1 VEQREEH
8 NGTALRAEVILLRER
23 CHAQQT
29 QLSLRERML
38 DDLAASAGSGDAV
51 TWRAKAE
58 LAQHDV
64 VQLRAQLR
72 ARELEHQPVLERAIA
87 ERDTALDRGV
97 ELAKEMDQ
105 VRLIAR
111 ASEGQLS
118 RLSGALQL
126 HVAEAEE
133 LASKLSDAHRRLGAS
148 IDRQV
153 ARSWVVNFVENY
165 AGASRSP
172 TASQRELLEMMAA
185 WWLFSA
191 EDRIRVGLDETSD
204 ALHTPHESLG

>member
-1 VEQREEH
+1 
-8 NGTALRAEVILLRER
+8 
-23 CHAQQT
+23 
-29 QLSLRERML
+29 ML

-172 TASQRELLEMMAA
+172 TASQASAGATFSIARRRASRLTLATAA
-185 WWLFSA
+185 GVETRSRRRRRGWTVWRL
-191 EDRIRVGLDETSD
+191 DRRDKSYTS
-204 ALHTPHESLG
+204 TTFRTVRR